1 MVNTGRDI
9 FVLFKVTISI
19 VLYFLLYQSVYGVE
33 QVKNPQQLTLGKID
47 RLNELSR
54 NNVYVDNL
62 RALKLANEALEL
74 SLVHEY
80 LDGQAFAF
88 RNMSAVYS
96 SQFSFVE
103 SIEYIKKALDIF
115 EASGNLDGI
124 ANCNISLGHTFG
136 RLGLDSVAFEYHKL
150 AYDYFEKQENR
161 ERKAVTSHNLGQVL
175 FLLKKNDEAIKHFFQ
190 SLEVSE
196 EIGDYQLTS
205 SSLSYLGEIAFQS
218 QDYSSAENYFKQSKE
233 LFSKLSSE
241 SQKYATLS
249 AFYHLG
255 MIDKVNG
262 DLSGMLSNL
271 LIADEIISEN
281 KLYYFF
287 EEVYEELISFY
298 KESGDLAKE
307 EYYVSKYNG
316 ILKNYSKKNI
326 NDKSKMFLD
335 LIKARELE
343 KIYADNIKA
352 NEVKNKLIEANGKV
366 ISILVIT
373 MMILTV
379 FITIIIIQYFK
390 NKRNLESI
398 KFIYDNAGIA
408 LVLLDD
414 QGGVVKWNKFS
425 DELFDEPSEKVLG
438 KNFFREFVSKGN
450 EASLMDLEREGF
462 KEFTIFTKDHLNKE
476 VSLSCSHSYI
486 NSKSFYILFILDW
499 TEFKRV
505 QRANDFY
512 RTILER
518 SNNIA
523 KIGTWEVTYSNGLEE
538 KMPKISQKVLDI
550 LEIGEFNS
558 KQLND
563 IHWEIFFKSRDSI
576 KRLIAAFQYAI
587 NHNKSFDLELEMSTF
602 LGKEIDMRLIG
613 NVEFLGKDQYKFYGT
628 MQDITEIK
636 NGIKL
641 IEDNLK
647 REQEL
652 NKLKSRFI
660 SMASHEFRVPLSIIN
675 SSVEL
680 IQMKML
686 KLGILAEESTY
697 KHTSSIINQVMRLDH
712 TLDGILLLEKTT
724 HGKMATTFEK
734 VDLKK
739 LIDEIIDS
747 VGIDGDLRVP
757 KLNLEDKAR
766 FIVSDERL
774 LHHVFQNIVSNS
786 LKYSKGQKEPE
797 IYVRKADDQII
808 VEIID
813 YGIGIPDSDKSNLFE
828 SFYRASNSI
837 GVKGT
842 GLGLSIVKEFTEL
855 IGASVSIESKEG
867 EGTKVFVI
875 LPDFDKTIN

>member
-1 MVNTGRDI
+1 MVSTRRDI

-19 VLYFLLYQSVYGVE
+19 VLYSLFFQSVYGVE
-33 QVKNPQQLTLGKID
+33 QVKNPQHPALEKID

-103 SIEYIKKALDIF
+103 SIKYIKKALDIF

-161 ERKAVTSHNLGQVL
+161 ERKAITSHNLGQAL
-175 FLLKKNDEAIKHFFQ
+175 FLLKKNEEAIKHFFQ

-218 QDYSSAENYFKQSKE
+218 QDYISAENYFKQSKE
-233 LFSKLSSE
+233 LFTKLSSE

-271 LIADEIISEN
+271 LMADKIISEN
-281 KLYYFF
+281 ELYYFF

-298 KESGDLAKE
+298 KRSGDLAKE
-307 EYYVSKYNG
+307 EYYASKYTEIFKG
-316 ILKNYSKKNI
+316 FIKKDV

-335 LIKARELE
+335 LFNTRELE
-343 KIYADNIKA
+343 KNYVDNIKV
-352 NEVKNKLIEANGKV
+352 NEINNKLIEANNQV
-366 ISILVIT
+366 ISTLVIT
-373 MMILTV
+373 MMMLTILL
-379 FITIIIIQYFK
+379 TIIINQFFK

-398 KFIYDNAGIA
+398 RFIYDNAGIA
-408 LVLLDD
+408 LVLLDS
-414 QGGVVKWNKFS
+414 QGRVVKWNKFS
-425 DELFDEPSEKVLG
+425 DELFGETSEKVLG

-462 KEFTIFTKDHLNKE
+462 KEFTIFTKDHLNIE
-476 VSLSCSHSYI
+476 VSLSCSRSYI

-505 QRANDFY
+505 QRSNDFY

-518 SNNIA
+518 SNKIA
-523 KIGTWEVTYSNGLEE
+523 KIGTWEVTYSNGVEE
-538 KMPKISQKVLDI
+538 KMPKISQQVFDI
-550 LEIGEFNS
+550 LEIDKFNS

-563 IHWEIFFKSRDSI
+563 IHWKIFFKSRDSI
-576 KRLIAAFQYAI
+576 KRLNAAFQYAI

-602 LGKEIDMRLIG
+602 LGKGIDMRLIG

-641 IEDNLK
+641 IEDNLM

-680 IQMKML
+680 IQMKL
-686 KLGILAEESTY
+686 EKIGIIAEESTR
-697 KHTSSIINQVMRLDH
+697 KHTLSIVNQIKRLEN

-724 HGKMATTFEK
+724 YGKMEPTFEK
-734 VDLKK
+734 VDLEDLFKE
-739 LIDEIIDS
+739 LIDSMS
-747 VGIDGDLRVP
+747 VDRDPRVP
-757 KLNLEDKAR
+757 KLFLEDKAR
-766 FIVSDERL
+766 FIVSDEHL
-774 LHHVFQNIVSNS
+774 LYHIFQNIVSNS

-797 IYVRKADDQII
+797 IYVRKADDRVI

-867 EGTKVFVI
+867 EGTKVSVI
-875 LPDFDKTIN
+875 LPDLDKTIN